1 MLWRVLLLVAVLT
14 QIIKTLP
21 RIYLKMSSGTVLLT
35 IHWILI
41 GSGYSG
47 IQESNGRNTNSH
59 ALVVSVERE
68 ALTPHT
74 KPCLEI
80 FTGF

>member
-1 MLWRVLLLVAVLT
+1 MGSAAGGGCT
-14 QIIKTLP
+14 SQITKTLP
-21 RIYLKMSSGTVLLT
+21 RIYWKMSSGTVLFT

-47 IQESNGRNTNSH
+47 IEGRNTNSH
-59 ALVVSVERE
+59 TLLVSVDRE

-74 KPCLEI
+74 TLP
-80 FTGF
+80 